1 MIDRQPTLTGERV
14 ALRPL
19 RGDDWDALFAIAAD
33 PAIWAVHPAHDRW
46 QEPVFRRFFDDAL
59 ASSGALTIV
68 DRATGV
74 VIGSSR
80 YGEYDADRDRIEIG
94 WTFLARAHWGGAVN
108 GEVKRLMI
116 DHAFADV
123 PRVVFW
129 VGEDNV
135 RSRRALEKIGATPT
149 DETEDRSMATGIVR
163 HLVYAIAR

>member
-19 RGDDWDALFAIAAD
+19 RGDDWDALFAVAAD
-33 PAIWAVHPAHDRW
+33 PAIWAGHPAHDRW
-46 QEPVFRRFFDDAL
+46 QEAVFRPFFDDGVASGGAL
-59 ASSGALTIV
+59 AIV
-68 DRATGV
+68 DRATGAT
-74 VIGSSR
+74 IGSSR

-94 WTFLARAHWGGAVN
+94 WTFLSRDHWGGATN

-116 DHAFADV
+116 DHAFAGV

-149 DETEDRSMATGIVR
+149 DETEDRPMATGIVR